1 MFAKSKYSGVFFHL
15 LILIWTVWI
24 LLPLLNTGLMSDD
37 AYNSQISG
45 KILTEGSTLWYKI
58 REESVGWAVGAG
70 RIYHLNYIYLYIF
83 YYFDPNVFLVKSITL
98 SIICIDVLLFSKII
112 RTLTRNQNL
121 AYLCA
126 FLVPLFFQFR
136 FWHDAILGFTFLM
149 PLMCLFFFISIL
161 LLIKYL
167 ESKKN
172 SYLLYLILLYIVS
185 MLTYEI
191 AYSFVLV

>member
-1 MFAKSKYSGVFFHL
+1 MIKSHLIDKIRTTLIQSKYSGVFFHL
-15 LILIWTVWI
+15 LILIWVVWI
-24 LLPLLNTGLMSDD
+24 LYPLLNTGLMSDD

-70 RIYHLNYIYLYIF
+70 RIYPLNYIYLYVF

-126 FLVPLFFQFR
+126 FLVPLFFR
-136 FWHDAILGFTFLM
+136 FAFGTM
-149 PLMCLFFFISIL
+149 Q
-161 LLIKYL
+161 Y
-167 ESKKN
+167 
-172 SYLLYLILLYIVS
+172 
-185 MLTYEI
+185 
-191 AYSFVLV
+191 